1 MFNKVKGT
9 QDFLDLTLLNFVIDS
24 LRKHLTIYHFTEIMT
39 PILEHTE
46 LFKRGLGVQTD
57 VVSKEM
63 FTINTGP
70 DGDQICL
77 RPEATAAVAR
87 AFNEAGIQT
96 TPWKVWLW
104 GPMFRYERPQKGR
117 FRQFTQ
123 ASIEIIGSDSITQ
136 DAQCIAMLDHYF
148 HEALKLNNYA
158 LLINF
163 IGCFEDRTAY
173 KVLLKEFLDSPAT
186 AVICDTC
193 KVRKET
199 NIMRIFD
206 CKNPECQRIY
216 ENAPFIADNL
226 CAPCGAEWQTLQDTL
241 SMLSISYAYKPTL
254 VRGLD
259 YYNKTV
265 FEFASDNLGAQN
277 AFCGGGRYDQLIG
290 QLGGRTDQ
298 PSIGAAIGIERLLLL
313 LEPTKDVLPLPQ
325 LPALH
330 VIVPVDVAQ
339 QQLALLIADELYAA
353 GLCFEVLLEGD
364 SVKSMMKQANKLG
377 AKFCIIIGSDE
388 QATRTVTLKNMIT
401 GESERVAQ
409 IDLIKTL
416 SRF

>member
-9 QDFLDLTLLNFVIDS
+9 QDFLDLTLFNFVIDS
-24 LRKHLTIYHFTEIMT
+24 LRKHLTVYHFVEIAT
-39 PILEHTE
+39 PILEHTD
-46 LFKRGLGVQTD
+46 LFKRGLGAQTD
-57 VVSKEM
+57 VISKEM

-77 RPEATAAVAR
+77 RPEATAACVR
-87 AFNEAGIQT
+87 AFNEHSIQA

-117 FRQFTQ
+117 FRQFHQ
-123 ASIEIIGSDSITQ
+123 ASIEVIGSHSIAQ
-136 DAQCIAMLDHYF
+136 DAQFIAMLDHYF
-148 HEALKLNNYA
+148 HDLLKLNNYA

-163 IGCFEDRTAY
+163 IGCFEDRVAY
-173 KVLLKEFLDSPAT
+173 KLVLKEFLDSADA

-226 CAPCGAEWQTLQDTL
+226 CAPCGVDWQTLQDTL

-277 AFCGGGRYDQLIG
+277 AFCGGGRYDQLVV
-290 QLGGRTDQ
+290 QLGGRKDQ

-313 LEPTKDVLPLPQ
+313 LEPTKDQLSMPQ

-339 QQLALLIADELYAA
+339 QQLALLVADELYAA

-364 SVKSMMKQANKLG
+364 SMKSMMKQANKLA
-377 AKFCIIIGSDE
+377 AKFCIIIGAEE
-388 QATRTVTLKNMIT
+388 QETRAVTLKNMIT
-401 GESERVAQ
+401 GESVRIPQ
-409 IDLIKTL
+409 IELVKTL
-416 SRF
+416 SHC